1 MKKLLILLPAYLLLN
16 IIPAFAQN
24 ANVIDSVLRDFNLQE
39 LGIRFTIN
47 IVAIFIL
54 VRLVYFSR
62 HKNKDFQ
69 LTLIIFNSVNFL
81 ICYLLSGADLEVGF
95 AFGLFAIFSI
105 MRYRTVT
112 VPVKEMGYLFICV
125 ALGLINSL
133 ATIQD
138 NYALLIV
145 ANAFIVSLPMILDR
159 SISLPKVNENA
170 MTRDIIYERIDLI
183 KPERIDEMI
192 DDLQNRTGLD
202 IHKVEVVSID
212 LMHDVAVL
220 KAHYHHQESTH
231 LIPANTNHV

>member
-16 IIPAFAQN
+16 IIPAFAQD
-24 ANVIDSVLRDFNLQE
+24 ANVIESAIRDFNLRE

-69 LTLIIFNSVNFL
+69 LTLTIFNCVNFL
-81 ICYLLSGADLEVGF
+81 ICYLLSGANLEVGF

-138 NYALLIV
+138 NYALLIL

-159 SISLPKVNENA
+159 SVTLPKAIENEI
-170 MTRDIIYERIDLI
+170 TRDIIYERIDLI
-183 KPERIDEMI
+183 KPERMDEMI
-192 DDLQNRTGLD
+192 NDLQNRTGLD

-220 KAHYHHQESTH
+220 KAHYHHQVNEH
-231 LIPANTNHV
+231 AIPTGANHI